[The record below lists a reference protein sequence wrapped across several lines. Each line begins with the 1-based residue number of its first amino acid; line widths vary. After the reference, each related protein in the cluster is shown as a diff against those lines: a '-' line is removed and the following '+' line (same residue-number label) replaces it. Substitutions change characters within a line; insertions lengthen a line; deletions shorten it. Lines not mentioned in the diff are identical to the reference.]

1 MAASSGAIPQ
11 KNQKRADRRKEMTS
25 EGVSR
30 GYSEKP
36 LSGNIDYP
44 FLIILMTLLALGIL
58 MMFSASY
65 AWAIQEGLEG
75 TYYAKKQIAMAAVGI
90 IGMLI
95 VAHIDYHILRKPI
108 IVFGLFGVASLLMLM
123 CRIGPFK
130 DPHHYSYRWV
140 KFGPLPS
147 FQPSEI
153 MKFAVIVLFAYLIS
167 INYSKLKYA
176 KYGILPF
183 MMCLGFVIGLMAIQP
198 HISGTII
205 ICAIGVVMMFVGG
218 TNIKHLMI
226 LGIIGVVGLVLL
238 VLLLSAKFGFT
249 YFEDRMIS
257 WRDPFNENAPAETW
271 QTKNSLIAIGSGG
284 LFGLG
289 FGNSRQKFLY
299 LPEAKNDFVFAVVCE
314 ELGFIGAIVVIVLFL
329 LFIGRGFFIASR
341 AYDKFGMM
349 LATGLTVQ
357 IGIQAL
363 LNIAVV
369 TNTIPNTGVSLPF
382 FSYGGTAHI
391 MQLLQMGVILSVSRY
406 TSSDE

>member
-1 MAASSGAIPQ
+1 MATASGSVP
-11 KNQKRADRRKEMTS
+11 KKRKTSADRKKEMTS
-25 EGVSR
+25 EGVSK

-36 LSGNIDYP
+36 LSGAMDYP
-44 FLIILMTLLALGIL
+44 FLIILMSLLALGII

-65 AWAIQEGLEG
+65 AWAISEGLDG
-75 TYYAKKQIAMAAVGI
+75 AYYAKKQIAMAAVGI
-90 IGMLI
+90 VFMLI
-95 VAHIDYHILRKPI
+95 AARFDYHLYRKPI
-108 IVFGLFGVASLLMLM
+108 IVFGVFGIAIVLMLL
-123 CRIGPFK
+123 CRIGPFT
-130 DPHHYSYRWV
+130 DPHNDSYRWV
-140 KFGPLPS
+140 KFGPLS

-153 MKFAVIVLFAYLIS
+153 MKFAVILLFSYLIS

-176 KYGILPF
+176 KYGIFPF
-183 MMCLGFVIGLMAIQP
+183 MSVLVIVIALMAIQP

-218 TNIKHLMI
+218 TNIKHLLVLGAI
-226 LGIIGVVGLVLL
+226 GVTGIIVL
-238 VLLLSAKFGFT
+238 VLLLSTKFGFT

-257 WRDPFNENAPAETW
+257 WIDPFNDEAAAETW
-271 QTKNSLIAIGSGG
+271 QTRNSLIAIGSGG
-284 LFGLG
+284 IFGLG

-314 ELGFIGAIVVIVLFL
+314 ELGFFGAIVVIVLFL
-329 LFIGRGFFIASR
+329 LFIGRGFFIATR
-341 AYDKFGMM
+341 ACDKFGMM

-382 FSYGGTAHI
+382 FSYGGTALI
-391 MQLLQMGVILSVSRY
+391 MQLVQMGVILNVSRY
-406 TSSDE
+406 CISHE

>member
-1 MAASSGAIPQ
+1 MATASGSVP
-11 KNQKRADRRKEMTS
+11 KKRKTSADRKKEMTS
-25 EGVSR
+25 EGVSK

-36 LSGNIDYP
+36 LSGAMDYP
-44 FLIILMTLLALGIL
+44 FLIILMSLLALGII

-65 AWAIQEGLEG
+65 AWAISEGLDG
-75 TYYAKKQIAMAAVGI
+75 AYYAKKQIAMAAVGI
-90 IGMLI
+90 VFMLI
-95 VAHIDYHILRKPI
+95 AARFDYHLYRKPI
-108 IVFGLFGVASLLMLM
+108 IVFGVFGVAIVLMLL
-123 CRIGPFK
+123 CRIGPFT
-130 DPHHYSYRWV
+130 DPHNDSYRWV
-140 KFGPLPS
+140 KFGPLS

-153 MKFAVIVLFAYLIS
+153 MKFAVILLFSYLIS

-176 KYGILPF
+176 KYGIFPF
-183 MMCLGFVIGLMAIQP
+183 MSVLVIVIALMAIQP

-218 TNIKHLMI
+218 TNIKHLLVLGAI
-226 LGIIGVVGLVLL
+226 GVTGIIVL
-238 VLLLSAKFGFT
+238 VLLLSTKFGFT

-257 WRDPFNENAPAETW
+257 WIDPFNDEAAAETW
-271 QTKNSLIAIGSGG
+271 QTRNSLIAIGSGG
-284 LFGLG
+284 IFGLG

-314 ELGFIGAIVVIVLFL
+314 ELGFFGAIVVIVLFL
-329 LFIGRGFFIASR
+329 LFIGRGFFIATR
-341 AYDKFGMM
+341 ACDKFGMM

-382 FSYGGTAHI
+382 FSYGGTALI
-391 MQLLQMGVILSVSRY
+391 MQLVQMGVILNVSRY
-406 TSSDE
+406 CISHE